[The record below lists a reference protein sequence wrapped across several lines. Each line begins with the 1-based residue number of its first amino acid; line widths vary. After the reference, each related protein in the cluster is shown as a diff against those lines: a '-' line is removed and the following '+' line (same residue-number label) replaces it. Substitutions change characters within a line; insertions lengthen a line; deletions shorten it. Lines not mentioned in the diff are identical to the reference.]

1 MSSRIVD
8 DAKKRMLEAIEH
20 LKKDYRNLRSGRVNP
35 SVLDNVFVDVYGSQM
50 QLKSLGS
57 VSVQERQLIVT
68 PFDRS
73 TLHAI
78 AKSIEHSPLRLQAT
92 VDGNHV
98 RVPIPPMTEEVRK
111 DVAKQA
117 KKKAE
122 DSKVVIRQIRRE
134 CNDFVRK
141 QKADGILPE
150 DVMKKVE
157 KQIQDLTD
165 DYCRQLDDIFKE
177 KEKEVMTV

>member
-1 MSSRIVD
+1 
-8 DAKKRMLEAIEH
+8 
-20 LKKDYRNLRSGRVNP
+20 
-35 SVLDNVFVDVYGSQM
+35 
-50 QLKSLGS
+50 
-57 VSVQERQLIVT
+57 
-68 PFDRS
+68 
-73 TLHAI
+73 
-78 AKSIEHSPLRLQAT
+78 
-92 VDGNHV
+92 
-98 RVPIPPMTEEVRK
+98 MTEEVRK

-141 QKADGILPE
+141 QKADGVLPE

>member
-1 MSSRIVD
+1 M
-8 DAKKRMLEAIEH
+8 KEAIEH

-35 SVLDNVFVDVYGSQM
+35 GILDDVLVEMYGSQM
-50 QLKSLGS
+50 QLKALGN
-57 VSVQERQLIVT
+57 VSVQDRQLIVS

-73 TLHAI
+73 SLHAI

-117 KKKAE
+117 KKKCE

-134 CNDFVRK
+134 CNDLIRD
-141 QKADGILPE
+141 QKTAGTLPE
-150 DVMKKVE
+150 DAMKKME
-157 KQIQDLTD
+157 KQIQELTD
-165 DYCRQLDDIFKE
+165 EHCKLLDDIYKE
-177 KEKEVMTV
+177 KEKEIMTV